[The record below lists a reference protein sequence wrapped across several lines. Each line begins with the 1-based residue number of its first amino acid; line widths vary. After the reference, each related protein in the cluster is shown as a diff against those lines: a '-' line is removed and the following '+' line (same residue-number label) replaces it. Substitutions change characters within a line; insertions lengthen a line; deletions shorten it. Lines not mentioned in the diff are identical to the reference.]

1 MKNLVI
7 VTGMALLAVSCSSVS
22 EHATSSAYTT
32 LKRNEYQIAGHP
44 YKSANDCER
53 TAPVGK
59 FDRRCDIPVVGFRNF
74 SDPTIG
80 VQAGG
85 PGGFGLGGM

>member
-1 MKNLVI
+1 MQKIIAVSLV
-7 VTGMALLAVSCSSVS
+7 ALLATACTRTGGDYAQLSSG
-22 EHATSSAYTT
+22 
-32 LKRNEYQIAGHP
+32 EYQIAGHP
-44 YKSANDCER
+44 YKTAKDCER

-80 VQAGG
+80 VQSGG
-85 PGGFGLGGM
+85 GGSFSVSGM

>member
-7 VTGMALLAVSCSSVS
+7 LTGVALLAASCSSVS
-22 EHATSSAYTT
+22 EHAASPAYTT

-44 YKSANDCER
+44 YKSVNACER

-59 FDRRCDIPVVGFRNF
+59 FDRRCDVPVVGFRNF

-80 VQAGG
+80 VQAGT
-85 PGGFGLGGM
+85 PGGFGIGGM